1 MMLEMVLS
9 VILLQGQ
16 LHQVIRVATV
26 REKVLEN
33 EKNSRSG
40 KSQGITFILS
50 YDTTFSMGDF
60 YVSPLLF
67 KHCCFI
73 QKPIIPALFLI
84 HERKLQDH
92 HQAVF
97 KVLRERMK
105 GKLNQVPIAID
116 MEQGI
121 KGAIETETTLYIVGC
136 WRHLKKDIEAWSLKH
151 QVVKQESKRLVDD
164 IFSILRTKNNFQ
176 PLLESKREN
185 WPPEFNQY
193 FKKHLESRLPNY
205 CLQYIQKHVNADD
218 FNGITT
224 NQSEGFNWLI
234 KDLNNWKEG
243 PIDCILLSFRF
254 LQQYFLS
261 EIRRGRAAIGN
272 FTLTSAMAQ
281 RTIDMDSLDM
291 QPPVC
296 DFKEIVNLIRN
307 KGFPEDA
314 ETAKT
319 EPNLSFRAK
328 AKEIVMAN
336 RIAFCPSFGSFV
348 VIGATGQSFVA
359 KLYPKE
365 TCTCAVK
372 SAKCCHVL
380 AVKLALRMTV
390 EDDDSYGQDSDIT
403 KPRKFIRGKKKPGR
417 KQPRP
422 GDVDEPAIEIPEKK
436 CCTEDEIGGPSL
448 SSEENTMRQS
458 IDAVNDAIWLF
469 SVDGI
474 SLNLSQEEKR
484 RIEGSFDNGWLSDTI
499 IDATQAVLRQQF
511 PYDEGMQ
518 SVLYAAKPEFQ
529 PVSGRFVQIIN
540 THPND
545 GGLHWICFS
554 NFNSDDGIVNLY
566 DSSGEIYMSTA
577 TERAVAKIMC
587 TPLPKIFVRHM
598 KCSKQTNGNDCG
610 VYAIANMVSILHG
623 VDPSSI
629 SFNVAAMRRHLLQG
643 LENKKNH
650 CFPP

>member
-1 MMLEMVLS
+1 M
-9 VILLQGQ
+9 
-16 LHQVIRVATV
+16 
-26 REKVLEN
+26 
-33 EKNSRSG
+33 
-40 KSQGITFILS
+40 
-50 YDTTFSMGDF
+50 
-60 YVSPLLF
+60 
-67 KHCCFI
+67 
-73 QKPIIPALFLI
+73 
-84 HERKLQDH
+84 
-92 HQAVF
+92 
-97 KVLRERMK
+97 
-105 GKLNQVPIAID
+105 
-116 MEQGI
+116 
-121 KGAIETETTLYIVGC
+121 
-136 WRHLKKDIEAWSLKH
+136 
-151 QVVKQESKRLVDD
+151 
-164 IFSILRTKNNFQ
+164 
-176 PLLESKREN
+176 
-185 WPPEFNQY
+185 
-193 FKKHLESRLPNY
+193 PNY

-281 RTIDMDSLDM
+281 RIIDMDSLDM

-348 VIGATGQSFVA
+348 VIGATG
-359 KLYPKE
+359 
-365 TCTCAVK
+365 
-372 SAKCCHVL
+372 
-380 AVKLALRMTV
+380 
-390 EDDDSYGQDSDIT
+390 
-403 KPRKFIRGKKKPGR
+403 
-417 KQPRP
+417 
-422 GDVDEPAIEIPEKK
+422 
-436 CCTEDEIGGPSL
+436 PSL

-458 IDAVNDAIWLF
+458 IDAVNDAMWLF

-529 PVSGRFVQIIN
+529 PVSGR
-540 THPND
+540 
-545 GGLHWICFS
+545 
-554 NFNSDDGIVNLY
+554 NLY
-566 DSSGEIYMSTA
+566 
-577 TERAVAKIMC
+577 V
-587 TPLPKIFVRHM
+587 
-598 KCSKQTNGNDCG
+598 NG
-610 VYAIANMVSILHG
+610 Y
-623 VDPSSI
+623 
-629 SFNVAAMRRHLLQG
+629 
-643 LENKKNH
+643 
-650 CFPP
+650 